1 MNSIRCKAIL
11 AAALSALAVAG
22 CGSSGSSQPQSSGRA
37 WTIGQFLRLSGFHRG
52 ADGLSYT
59 LPTHPECVA
68 RILLRSSAEVDTYQN
83 SGDVIVTNPD
93 QSAGVRVENGMP
105 PSCKAVFTQA
115 LARVK

>member
-11 AAALSALAVAG
+11 GAALVALALVG
-22 CGSSGSSQPQSSGRA
+22 CGSSGSSAPAASGRA
-37 WTIGQFLRLSGFHRG
+37 WTIGQFLRLTGFHRG
-52 ADGLSYT
+52 DDGLSYT

-68 RILLRSSAEVDTYQN
+68 RILLRSSAEVDTYEN

-93 QSAGVRVENGMP
+93 QSAGVRVENGSP
-105 PSCKAVFTQA
+105 AACKAVFTQA